1 MKKIRGICL
10 LLCAALLL
18 CALRMPA
25 YTAEADSSVVS
36 GSHSVD
42 AERTLG
48 TTEKLTDTS
57 KAVILYERNSGTMV
71 YAWNPDETIYPSSM
85 VKLMTA
91 LVAIEQGNLE
101 DTVLVTSRALSYIT
115 IGSMALGLKSGEEI
129 SFESLLYALMVG
141 SYNDAATVIAEYIA
155 GSQEAFVDMM
165 NAKAVELG
173 CTGTNFS
180 NVHGLH
186 DDNTYTTA
194 RDICRILDAALNDA
208 YFRTLFCTAEY
219 QIPATNK
226 SDARTVYTTNHMIS
240 TAQDKRY
247 FDSRVTGGRT
257 GATNQAGRCLAI
269 TAEGSGMELIGIVMG
284 AQATYEEDGL
294 SLKTFGSFEDM
305 DILLDYAFEKF
316 EFRQVIGAGQA
327 LKQYPVTNGANQ
339 VAAVPAQ
346 TISTVLPKDLDESE
360 LSWEYAAYGGLTA
373 PVSAGDTVSTVKV
386 WYGDI
391 CVAQTN
397 LVAATDV
404 DVYVAPTDPAVSD
417 GREEDG
423 GGAVLAIFV
432 GIVLG
437 VALLTLAIL
446 VVVRLVRRASFRAMR
461 RRRRVGRRRSR

>member
-1 MKKIRGICL
+1 MKKIRGLCL

-18 CALRMPA
+18 CGLSMSAH
-25 YTAEADSSVVS
+25 TVETNSSVVS

-42 AERTLG
+42 AVRTLG
-48 TTEKLTDTS
+48 TTKKLAETA
-57 KAVILYERNSGTMV
+57 KAVILYERKSETMV

-91 LVAIEQGNLE
+91 MVAIERGKLE
-101 DTVLVTSRALSYIT
+101 DTVVVTSRALSYIT
-115 IGSMALGLKSGEEI
+115 VGSMALGLKSGEEI

-141 SYNDAATVIAEYIA
+141 SYNDAATVIAEHIA
-155 GSQEAFVDMM
+155 GSQQAFVDMM

-194 RDICRILDAALNDA
+194 RDICRILDAALKDD

-226 SDARTVYTTNHMIS
+226 SEARTIYTTNHMIS

-247 FDSRVTGGRT
+247 FDTRVTGGRT

-284 AQATYEEDGL
+284 AQATYEADGL
-294 SLKTFGSFEDM
+294 SLKTFGSFEEM
-305 DILLDYAFEKF
+305 DVLLDYAFEKF
-316 EFRQVIGAGQA
+316 EFRQVIGEGQA
-327 LKQYPVTNGANQ
+327 LKQYSVSNGANQ
-339 VAAVPAQ
+339 VAVVSAEAL
-346 TISTVLPKDLDESE
+346 STVLPKDLEETE
-360 LSWEYAAYGGLTA
+360 LSWEYSTYSGLTA
-373 PVSAGDTVSTVKV
+373 PVSAGSVISTLKV

-391 CVAQTN
+391 CVAQTD

-404 DVYVAPTDPAVSD
+404 DVYVAPTEPTVSD
-417 GREEDG
+417 NKEEDG
-423 GGAVLAIFV
+423 GATLAVFV
-432 GIVLG
+432 GIILSA
-437 VALLTLAIL
+437 ALLTLAVL
-446 VVVRLVRRASFRAMR
+446 FVVRLVRRASFRAMR
-461 RRRRVGRRRSR
+461 RRRRAGRRRSR

>member
-18 CALRMPA
+18 CGLSISAH
-25 YTAEADSSVVS
+25 TAEADSSVVS

-42 AERTLG
+42 AARTLG
-48 TTEKLTDTS
+48 TTEKLADTA

-91 LVAIEQGNLE
+91 MVAIERGNLE
-101 DTVLVTSRALSYIT
+101 DTVIVTSRALSYIT

-141 SYNDAATVIAEYIA
+141 SYNDAATVIAEHIA

-194 RDICRILDAALNDA
+194 RDICRILDAALNDD
-208 YFRTLFCTAEY
+208 YFRALFCTAEY

-226 SDARTVYTTNHMIS
+226 SEARTVYTTNHMLS

-247 FDSRVTGGRT
+247 FDDRVTGGRT

-269 TAEGSGMELIGIVMG
+269 TAQGSGMELIGIVMG
-284 AQATYEEDGL
+284 AQATYEADGL
-294 SLKTFGSFEDM
+294 SLKTFGSFEEM
-305 DILLDYAFEKF
+305 DVLLDYAFEKF
-316 EFRQVIGAGQA
+316 EFRQVVGAGQA
-327 LKQYPVTNGANQ
+327 LKQYSVTNGANQ
-339 VAAVPAQ
+339 VAAVPAE
-346 TISTVLPKDLDESE
+346 TISTELPKNLEETE
-360 LSWEYAAYGGLTA
+360 LSWEYSAYGDLTA
-373 PVSAGDTVSTVKV
+373 PVSAGAVVSTLKV

-391 CVAQTN
+391 CVAQTD

-404 DVYVAPTDPAVSD
+404 DVYVAPTEPAVSD
-417 GREEDG
+417 GKEEDG
-423 GGAVLAIFV
+423 GGAVLAVFV

-437 VALLTLAIL
+437 AALLTLAVL